1 MLDPV
6 GIVIVGII
14 VLVFHFY
21 LKLNMKYFDSLDGSK
36 NFEQHINLNT
46 NENKKLSFREKTSIF
61 SSKIIKLLIILSRYI
76 GFILI
81 ITGVIIKI
89 FLQII
94 L

>member
-1 MLDPV
+1 MALASPDPYS
-6 GIVIVGII
+6 
-14 VLVFHFY
+14 LVFHFY

-36 NFEQHINLNT
+36 NFEQHINLKI

-81 ITGVIIKI
+81 IIGVIIKI
-89 FLQII
+89 FLQINYK
-94 L
+94 